1 MTVLDVACGTGYY
14 CSRLLS
20 WGASSVTGMDIS
32 SSMLSAASVR
42 LSSSID
48 SGCARFVLADGKQPQ
63 SFAPDH
69 QPNYFDV
76 VFGAWFLNYAQ
87 NKTELIAMFANIAQ
101 NLKPGG
107 VFLGVVPDPSDNI
120 NQRAKAYGKEPLNRL
135 WPRNEYTREL
145 KSG

>member
-1 MTVLDVACGTGYY
+1 
-14 CSRLLS
+14 
-20 WGASSVTGMDIS
+20 
-32 SSMLSAASVR
+32 
-42 LSSSID
+42 
-48 SGCARFVLADGKQPQ
+48 
-63 SFAPDH
+63 
-69 QPNYFDV
+69 
-76 VFGAWFLNYAQ
+76 
-87 NKTELIAMFANIAQ
+87 MFANIAQ